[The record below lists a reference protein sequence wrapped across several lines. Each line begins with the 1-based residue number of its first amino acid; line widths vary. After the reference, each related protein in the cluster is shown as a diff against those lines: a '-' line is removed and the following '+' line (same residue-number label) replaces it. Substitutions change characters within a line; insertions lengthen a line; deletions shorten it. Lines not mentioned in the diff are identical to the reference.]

1 MIESALQT
9 KLFKHAWDYNHFSN
23 PLYPDTHNVKKK
35 DLKTLT
41 IKDEVGRQAIASVQ
55 CSDCNIETFCDLHHG
70 RALSKNDDG
79 RADGDPAQA
88 TFDLINLKR
97 CKVPD
102 FLSIH
107 KKGPQ
112 YNLANAGSGGWADC
126 DPKSDAHHS
135 KRVRLDERQA
145 SSTWKG
151 YLNEVKK
158 YAIAISADMGLDV
171 RFLPFNTDEDWESS
185 CIFKFISGGVIG
197 FYYLPGS
204 GCRRIPQ
211 GALDTSY
218 NPDVIMAA
226 LLLIHEIC
234 GHGVGLGHTNG
245 GIMNPSI
252 RRTKISWR
260 GDPSERAMR
269 NKYGGVPLTPPTD
282 PTDPPIDPTDP
293 PSPPGSEKVIARFTA
308 EFVGQK
314 YKVITNSNNGGFT
327 I

>member
-1 MIESALQT
+1 MIDTALQT
-9 KLFKHAWDYNHFSN
+9 KLLEHAWTYGHFDN

-35 DLKTLT
+35 DLKKLT

-88 TFDLINLKR
+88 TFDLINLRR
-97 CKVPD
+97 CKIPD
-102 FLSIH
+102 FIRLNSR
-107 KKGPQ
+107 KDTFG
-112 YNLANAGSGGWADC
+112 LLNAGSGGWNDC
-126 DPKSDAHHS
+126 DPKSSAEHS
-135 KRVRLDERQA
+135 VRVKLDERNA
-145 SSTWKG
+145 STTWKG
-151 YLNEVKK
+151 YLNEVKR
-158 YAIAISADMGLDV
+158 YAIAISADMGLDA
-171 RFLPFNTDEDWESS
+171 RFLSWDTDEDWESS
-185 CIFKFISGGVIG
+185 CIFKFIRGGVIG

-226 LLLIHEIC
+226 ILLIHEIF
-234 GHGVGLGHTNG
+234 GHGVGLQHTNG

-252 RRTKISWR
+252 RRVKISWR

-269 NKYGGVPLTPPTD
+269 NKYGGISLTPTV
-282 PTDPPIDPTDP
+282 PPIEPPTK
-293 PSPPGSEKVIARFTA
+293 EKVLYIHTCTKIG
-308 EFVGQK
+308 ETIKLVSGTK
-314 YKVITNSNNGGFT
+314 KTGNGFT

>member
-9 KLFKHAWDYNHFSN
+9 KLLKHAWDYGHFSN

-41 IKDEVGRQAIASVQ
+41 IKDEVGRQATASVQ
-55 CSDCNIETFCDLHHG
+55 CSDRNIETFCDLHHG

-88 TFDLINLKR
+88 TFDLINLRR

-102 FLSIH
+102 FTRNTL
-107 KKGPQ
+107 
-112 YNLANAGSGGWADC
+112 NLLDTNRDKFGLLNAGSGGWANC
-126 DPKSDAHHS
+126 DPKSSADHS
-135 KRVRLDERQA
+135 KRVKLDERQA

-151 YLNEVKK
+151 YLNEVKR
-158 YAIAISADMGLDV
+158 YAIAISADMGLDI
-171 RFLPFNTDEDWESS
+171 RFLPFNTGEDWESS

-197 FYYLPGS
+197 FYFLPGS
-204 GCRRIPQ
+204 GCSRIRQ

-234 GHGVGLGHTNG
+234 GHGVGLQHTSG

-252 RRTKISWR
+252 RRVKISWR

-269 NKYGGVPLTPPTD
+269 NKYGGVPLTPTDPPDPPTD
-282 PTDPPIDPTDP
+282 PTK
-293 PSPPGSEKVIARFTA
+293 KVLHT
-308 EFVGQK
+308 FVSTEIGQK
-314 YKVITNSNNGGFT
+314 VELVTYISNGGFKL
-327 I
+327 